1 MSLVVALA
9 LIGWWLIRDTDF
21 YLQFFG
27 LNGDNTVYDLR
38 TARVPVAVYWRMYM
52 CRNGE
57 CLTHRDWACG
67 YENDS
72 DLFPSD
78 EVTRCFEQK
87 LDSVPVWTKL
97 DQLRKECGHRNMV
110 YTGNHLDAKRCA
122 ALGGARLPSQSPW

>member
-1 MSLVVALA
+1 VSLVVALA

-38 TARVPVAVYWRMYM
+38 TPQVPAAVYWDMHM

-72 DLFPSD
+72 DLFPST
-78 EVTRCFEQK
+78 EVTRCFEQE
-87 LDSVPVWTKL
+87 LDSVPVSRKL
-97 DQLRKECGHRNMV
+97 DQLRKEWW
-110 YTGNHLDAKRCA
+110 A
-122 ALGGARLPSQSPW
+122 